1 MVFNIKEYTGDDVT
15 VLLLVNNFQDSYDKF
30 YK

>member
-1 MVFNIKEYTGDDVT
+1 MVFNIKEYTRDDVT